1 MEPIRKMSAIPKLGS
16 EWLVGR
22 LVLDVCA
29 FRRPDINEKI
39 AIHPSHLH
47 PDHVILPGELVNRE
61 VVFKGPPILLSELQE
76 EKGYQRLLRMNP
88 NIDFEEYTDVVGPL
102 PHTSYSPKQGKR
114 VVTDS
119 FGRFFPGDVLFV
131 PECDDPKSIIQ
142 KYRPKVSI
150 VMASARSRRFQVN
163 FYDYMDVDILIDNRI
178 WFWQKHEDNVM
189 PKVFFSCTREDK
201 YSFAERGGFVYTSL

>member
-1 MEPIRKMSAIPKLGS
+1 MSAVSKLGS
-16 EWLVGR
+16 EWLTGK
-22 LVLDVCA
+22 LILDVCA
-29 FRRPDINEKI
+29 FRRPDIGEKI
-39 AIHPSHLH
+39 TIHPSHLH

-61 VVFKGPPILLSELQE
+61 AVIKGPSSLLSELKE
-76 EKGYQRLLRMNP
+76 EVGYQRLLQVNSHVE
-88 NIDFEEYTDVVGPL
+88 FEEYTDVVGPL
-102 PHTSYSPKQGKR
+102 PHTSYSPKQGKY
-114 VVTDS
+114 VVSNS

-163 FYDYMDVDILIDNRI
+163 FYDYVNIDILIDNRI

-189 PKVFFSCTREDK
+189 PKAFFSCTQEDK
-201 YSFAERGGFVYTSL
+201 HSFAERRGFVYTSL